1 MLYPKKLKYFKYHR
15 GTMKGKNYQNNK
27 LYFGKFGLL
36 ALEASWITT
45 NQLEAVR
52 KVISNS
58 TQREAKLWFRIFPD
72 KPVTLRSTES
82 RMGSG
87 KGSVDHWVSSV
98 KPGTIILEIDYISK
112 SIAKN
117 SLKLAAHK
125 LPIKLTFISK
135 F

>member
-1 MLYPKKLKYFKYHR
+1 MLYPKKLKYSKYHR
-15 GTMKGKNYQNNK
+15 GTLKGKNYQENK

-36 ALEASWITT
+36 ALEATWVTT
-45 NQLEAVR
+45 NQLESVR

-72 KPVTLRSTES
+72 KPITLRSSES

-87 KGSVDHWVSSV
+87 KGSLDHWVSPV
-98 KPGTIILEIDYISK
+98 KLGTIILEIDYVSK
-112 SIAKN
+112 EIAKN

-125 LPIKLTFISK
+125 LPMKLEFISK